1 MREGEAVTSPSAL
14 QTTAYLSA
22 VTSPFFSIVMA
33 SYLGEYE
40 GKYGKSATDRIT
52 KFHRAVKSALAQSFD
67 NFELLIVADGC
78 TDTGQEASRY
88 LDRRVRLLDIP
99 KQRLWSEKVR
109 NAGIHKAKGLY
120 VIYLDTD
127 DELEDDHLRRIHT
140 ALQDADLPP
149 WGYFTD
155 QMWDEK
161 QQAWMHR
168 PAVVTK
174 KGGAGTSNLVHAG
187 AQTVYWPTI
196 TYRWPE
202 MGYDHD
208 WQFVNHLRAN
218 FGPGVDLGLGGYR
231 VCHVPRKY
239 DI

>member
-1 MREGEAVTSPSAL
+1 MLDIV
-14 QTTAYLSA
+14 AYLSA
-22 VTSPFFSIVMA
+22 VTTPFFSIVMA

-52 KFHRAVKSALAQSFD
+52 KFHRAVKSALAQSFE

-78 TDTGQEASRY
+78 NDTGQEASRY

-109 NAGIHKAKGLY
+109 NAGIHKANGLY

-208 WQFVNHLRAN
+208 WQFVNHLRAS
-218 FGPGVDLGLGGYR
+218 FGLGVDLGLGGYR